1 MSIQVT
7 QLTKIYGT
15 QHAVD
20 GISFELK
27 KGEIVGF
34 LGPNGAGKSTTM
46 KMISGYLEPTAGS
59 ILVGGMNVAENPIEI
74 RKKIGYLPES
84 NPLYFDMYVRE
95 YLLFAASLHQIAKHK
110 IKDKV
115 EEVIALTGLQKE
127 CHKKIGAL
135 SKGYKQR
142 VGLAQAIIHDPEVLI
157 LDEPTS
163 GLDPNQLV
171 EIRELIVSLGKEKT
185 VLLSTHIMQEVASM
199 CNSAIVISN
208 GKIVANDTI
217 ANLQKLHTDNTL
229 EVVFEKPVT
238 IKQLSSLTN
247 EKSIQ
252 AVSETTY
259 LFTTNDSDALRKK
272 IMQWS
277 IQEDI
282 NIAAMQVASSSL
294 ESVFRKLTT

>member
-1 MSIQVT
+1 MSIEVI
-7 QLTKIYGT
+7 QLSKIYGT
-15 QHAVD
+15 QLAVD
-20 GISFELK
+20 AISFQLK

-46 KMISGYLEPTAGS
+46 KMITGYLEPTAGS
-59 ILVGGMNVAENPIEI
+59 ILVGGVNVAENPIEI

-95 YLLFAASLHQIAKHK
+95 YLLFAASLHQIDKTK

-115 EEVIALTGLQKE
+115 EEVIVLTGLQKE
-127 CHKKIGAL
+127 CHKKIGTL

-142 VGLAQAIIHDPEVLI
+142 VGLAQAIMHDPEVLI

-171 EIRELIVSLGKEKT
+171 EIRELIVRLGKEKT

-199 CNSAIVISN
+199 CSSAIVIAN

-217 ANLQKLHTDNTL
+217 ANLQKLNSDNTL

-238 IKQLSSLTN
+238 VKQLSNLVDEN
-247 EKSIQ
+247 SIQ

-259 LFTTNDSDALRKK
+259 LFTTNDSDTLRKK

-277 IQEDI
+277 IQENV
-282 NIAAMQVASSSL
+282 NIASMQVASSSL
-294 ESVFRKLTT
+294 ESVFRKLTK

>member
-7 QLTKIYGT
+7 QLTKIYGS

-59 ILVGGMNVAENPIEI
+59 ILVGGMHVAANPIEI

-110 IKDKV
+110 INDKV
-115 EEVIALTGLQKE
+115 EEVIVLTGLQKE
-127 CHKKIGAL
+127 SHKKIGAL

-229 EVVFEKPVT
+229 EVVFEKPVS

-247 EKSIQ
+247 EQSIQ

>member
-1 MSIQVT
+1 MSIEVS
-7 QLTKIYGT
+7 QLSKIYGT

-20 GISFELK
+20 AISFQLK

-46 KMISGYLEPTAGS
+46 KMITGYLEPTAGS
-59 ILVGGMNVAENPIEI
+59 ILVGGVNVAENPIEI

-95 YLLFAASLHQIAKHK
+95 YLLFAASLHQIDKTK
-110 IKDKV
+110 IMDKV

-127 CHKKIGAL
+127 CHKKIGTL

-142 VGLAQAIIHDPEVLI
+142 VGLAQAIMHDPEVLI

-171 EIRELIVSLGKEKT
+171 EIRELIVQLGKEKT

-199 CNSAIVISN
+199 CSRAIVIAN

-217 ANLQKLHTDNTL
+217 ANLQKLNSDNTL

-238 IKQLSSLTN
+238 VKQLSNLVD

-252 AVSETTY
+252 AVSEITY
-259 LFTTNDSDALRKK
+259 LFTTNDSDTLRKK

-277 IQEDI
+277 IQENV
-282 NIAAMQVASSSL
+282 NIASMQVASSSL
-294 ESVFRKLTT
+294 ESVFRKLTK